1 MTGAAIS
8 NDPSTRTAAAPP
20 ASAAAPP
27 AAPVDTT
34 AAFKTAFRDHPAGV
48 ALITG
53 MTPDGP
59 VGLTASSV
67 ASVSAEPPALSFSV
81 TRATGSAGGLL
92 AADSVLVHFLGAQH
106 VDVAQAFA
114 HSGRPRFTP
123 EQGWSRLE
131 TGEPWLADSPAALRC
146 RTLHV
151 VQVGGSSLVVA
162 EVIDVLLGEQ
172 APSLVYRDRRF
183 HRLDHDTPEL

>member
-1 MTGAAIS
+1 MTDAA
-8 NDPSTRTAAAPP
+8 TARP
-20 ASAAAPP
+20 AIA
-27 AAPVDTT
+27 T
-34 AAFKTAFRDHPAGV
+34 ADAFKAAFRDHPAGV

-53 MTPDGP
+53 TTPHGP

-67 ASVSAEPPALSFSV
+67 ASVSAEPAALSFSV
-81 TRATGSAGGLL
+81 TRATGSAGALL
-92 AADSVLVHFLGAQH
+92 AVDSVVVHFLGSQH
-106 VDVAQAFA
+106 VDVARAFA
-114 HSGRPRFTP
+114 RSGQPRFTP
-123 EQGWSRLE
+123 EQGWSQLA

-162 EVIDVLLGEQ
+162 EVLDVFLGDQ

-183 HRLDHDTPEL
+183 HRLDHAAPEL